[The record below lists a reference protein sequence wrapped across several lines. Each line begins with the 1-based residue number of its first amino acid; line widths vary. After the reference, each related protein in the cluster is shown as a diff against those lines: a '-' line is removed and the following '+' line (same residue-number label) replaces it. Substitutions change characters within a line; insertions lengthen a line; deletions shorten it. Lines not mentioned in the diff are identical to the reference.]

1 MKKNKILF
9 LLVILIVSGFFVYN
23 YIYKSHRDIGSEE
36 ASFTLTVEILAN
48 DFKTNEAE
56 ANTKYLDKT
65 INIKGT
71 ITEIDIASNA
81 VIIDK
86 YLFAGFQ
93 EKISNDLKVGTA
105 ISIKGRFIGY
115 DELLEEYKIDQAT
128 IIN

>member
-23 YIYKSHRDIGSEE
+23 YIYKSHRDISSEE
-36 ASFTLTVEILAN
+36 ASFTLTIETLAN
-48 DFKTNEAE
+48 DFKANEVE

-65 INIKGT
+65 ITIKGR
-71 ITEIDIASNA
+71 ITEIDTASNA

-86 YLFAGFQ
+86 NLFAGFQ
-93 EKISNDLKVGTA
+93 EKISNDLKVGDDIA
-105 ISIKGRFIGY
+105 IKGRFIGY

-128 IIN
+128 IIK